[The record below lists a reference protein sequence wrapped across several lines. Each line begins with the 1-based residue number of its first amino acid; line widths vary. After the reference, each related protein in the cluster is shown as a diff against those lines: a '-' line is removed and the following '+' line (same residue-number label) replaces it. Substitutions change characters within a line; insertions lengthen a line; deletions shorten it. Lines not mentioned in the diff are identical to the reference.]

1 MFTYIPSLSTEQSFL
16 CYTVSSHYLP
26 ILYIVSIVYIC
37 QSQSPN
43 SSLPFFPL
51 GIHRLCLCFILWNYV
66 NFVSL
71 SILHIFVSLY
81 TCKQIISLTSISLL
95 STFWQRQFTS
105 ILIPSGCFK
114 VSAIFSTYRG
124 ELRRKKMGSV
134 QRPESLIMVVIT
146 EDRAMHEIITHLCK
160 IRTILYHFKQPDF

>member
-114 VSAIFSTYRG
+114 VQCYIFNIP
-124 ELRRKKMGSV
+124 RRIKEKKNGKCAKTGKLNNGS
-134 QRPESLIMVVIT
+134 
-146 EDRAMHEIITHLCK
+146 
-160 IRTILYHFKQPDF
+160 YHRRQSYA